1 MYYYGNNDY
10 RDYLAH
16 YGVLGMHWGIR
27 RYQPYSYTDGRD
39 GFRKGKEI
47 GAAKKISGAIKT
59 AGSAV
64 GRAIRITGK
73 NASSSIKA
81 YRANR
86 KIRRAERKAERAEKK
101 KQEIINSG
109 DIDKV
114 MKHRSKLSTDEI
126 KQATDRIM
134 AESRLRDLES
144 EEAMKSIERGRR
156 LIANV
161 ADMTR
166 NVSSIYN
173 VVTDVKK
180 KMDDSAADKERKAKE
195 KEMERIVGT
204 ADKNVIDKAIREGK
218 LTSEFIKKGRENVQN
233 RELILNKGNSI
244 EEMKQK
250 EADDL
255 AAKYQQRAQQQYD
268 RNVTNNVDSNTRKIY
283 EDVDRRVRLGKDSNM
298 LDDMKIEKDASKSK
312 SEQTTNTPSKGTN
325 GPKVLKFNNHS
336 KDYERD
342 PKKWDKWTKEAVE
355 AREKKEAAEAKVAKR
370 SESAKKGWMTRRT
383 RHAESLKSA
392 RTAELNS
399 MISNWQKART
409 DEAIASY
416 IARDNEKKLRS
427 RSATEAEKDAIGAT
441 YRARRDAEAAKQTSG
456 YEYFKSEREKKD
468 TSILNQKLQ
477 DKRIQDSQD
486 RGRSVAEEELEK
498 LRKRGHM
505 I

>member
-1 MYYYGNNDY
+1 MEYYGNNDY

-64 GRAIRITGK
+64 SRAIRTTGK
-73 NASSSIKA
+73 NASSSFKA

-114 MKHRSKLSTDEI
+114 MKYRSKLSTDEI

-134 AESRLRDLES
+134 AEGRLRDLES

-268 RNVTNNVDSNTRKIY
+268 RNVANNVDSNTRKIY
-283 EDVDRRVRLGKDSNM
+283 EDVARRVRLGKDTNM
-298 LDDMKIEKDASKSK
+298 LDDMKIEKDANKSK
-312 SEQTTNTPSKGTN
+312 SEQTTN
-325 GPKVLKFNNHS
+325 GPKVVKINNHS
-336 KDYERD
+336 KNYERD
-342 PKKWDKWTKEAVE
+342 SKKWAEWTREATE
-355 AREKKEAAEAKVAKR
+355 AREKKDAAEAAATKR
-370 SESAKKGWMTRRT
+370 SETAKKGWMTRRT

-392 RTAELNS
+392 RAAELNS

-416 IARDNEKKLRS
+416 VARDNEKKLRS